1 MNDQLDFDILPTEAM
16 QSTLVS
22 LDVACLSP
30 LAEVFVP
37 GNEDWPVLPFGALG
51 DTVVPVSVVS
61 VVPVVSVVSVP
72 TQRPFLAKP
81 KTRKQGRAR
90 SLRV

>member
-1 MNDQLDFDILPTEAM
+1 MDEQLDFDILPTEAM

-37 GNEDWPVLPFGALG
+37 GNEDWPVLQSALG
-51 DTVVPVSVVS
+51 ETVMPVVLVFPVVPV
-61 VVPVVSVVSVP
+61 PVE
-72 TQRPFLAKP
+72 RLLLAKP

>member
-1 MNDQLDFDILPTEAM
+1 MLITGSMNVQLDFDILPTEAM

-37 GNEDWPVLPFGALG
+37 GNEDWPVLLSAAPG
-51 DTVVPVSVVS
+51 DTVMP
-61 VVPVVSVVSVP
+61 VVPVLPVP
-72 TQRPFLAKP
+72 VPVERLVLCKP